1 IDKLITP
8 TKQNRFVLKRKSP
21 NIEKQLS
28 PTDNSNMKIFEQDA
42 ETSESSSTLT
52 IQAKSP
58 VLQLPQNLRNHF
70 AKQTTSQMVRLT

>member
-1 IDKLITP
+1 
-8 TKQNRFVLKRKSP
+8 
-21 NIEKQLS
+21 
-28 PTDNSNMKIFEQDA
+28 SNMKIFEQDA
-42 ETSESSSTLT
+42 ENSESSSTLT